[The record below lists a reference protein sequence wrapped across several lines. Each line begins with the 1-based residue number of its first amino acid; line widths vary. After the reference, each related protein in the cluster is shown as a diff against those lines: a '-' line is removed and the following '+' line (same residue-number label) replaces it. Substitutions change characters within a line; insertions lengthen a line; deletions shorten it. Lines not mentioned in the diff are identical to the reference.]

1 MANAIGLVLAW
12 LEPVAFK
19 GVAST
24 IGGVAA
30 RGGLPAAL
38 TGVSKMFEVGLGS
51 SGNSRVEL
59 FTGVAKIV
67 LRVGP
72 EVNSFVVD
80 ALEGVSA
87 MPVCAGSRAVTLR
100 WTVPGTMEGGRRTP
114 EDGMQ
119 TSVRGAASMD
129 VGLINGF

>member
-1 MANAIGLVLAW
+1 VLAW
-12 LEPVAFK
+12 LEPVTFK

-30 RGGLPAAL
+30 CGVLPAAL
-38 TGVSKMFEVGLGS
+38 TGVSKMFDVGLGS

-67 LRVGP
+67 LRAGP
-72 EVNSFVVD
+72 EVNGFVVD

-87 MPVCAGSRAVTLR
+87 MPVCASSRAVTLR
-100 WTVPGTMEGGRRTP
+100 WIVPGTMEGGRRTP

-119 TSVRGAASMD
+119 TSVRGAASID
-129 VGLINGF
+129 VGRINGF